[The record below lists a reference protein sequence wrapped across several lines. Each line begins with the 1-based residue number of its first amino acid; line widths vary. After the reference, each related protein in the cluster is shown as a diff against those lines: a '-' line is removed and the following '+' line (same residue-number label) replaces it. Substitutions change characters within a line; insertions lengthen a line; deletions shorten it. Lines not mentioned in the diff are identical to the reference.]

1 MEMLTVLFLA
11 SLACGISSAQIPE
24 AIASPT
30 SKPAQAITSFP
41 TDIPSPTETREPYV
55 YLFEAAPYSIFL
67 DHDSNRGNGAGIKVY
82 MGEQKT
88 FVFEIIGG
96 GSCPSMPSGQGYLV
110 RRPDGKEEWKDRRA
124 MEESELFVANDV
136 TLYAHDWTVYY
147 NCP

>member
-1 MEMLTVLFLA
+1 MKMLSIFFLL
-11 SLACGISSAQIPE
+11 SLACGLSANQPP
-24 AIASPT
+24 AVTATHT
-30 SKPAQAITSFP
+30 SQPPVQAITS
-41 TDIPSPTETREPYV
+41 SPTETKEPYV

-67 DHDSNRGNGAGIKVY
+67 DHDSDRGNGAGIRVY
-82 MGEQKT
+82 MGELKT

-110 RRPDGKEEWKDRRA
+110 RYPDGNEEWKDRRA

-136 TLYAHDWTVYY
+136 TLFAHDWTVYN